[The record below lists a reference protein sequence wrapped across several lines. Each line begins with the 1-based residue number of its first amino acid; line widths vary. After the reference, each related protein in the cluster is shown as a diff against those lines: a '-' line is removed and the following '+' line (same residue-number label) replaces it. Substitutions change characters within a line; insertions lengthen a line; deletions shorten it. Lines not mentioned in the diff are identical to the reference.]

1 MRSLLWVI
9 TLFGIAVGI
18 TTLAQAQQ
26 GIVQFV
32 FPSMRIELAFSLFVL
47 LVLLFGIVFGT
58 LVRLIRAALSLPR
71 RVSAHRQTVAERRA
85 RSELDA
91 ALRAYFEN
99 RWSRAERHAAR
110 AIDTPSTGVLAQIV
124 AARAAQAQRQY
135 GRAEAYL
142 DRQTEASGDE
152 RWMGELARAELLVQR
167 KRAAEALP
175 LLKRLRKRAPTH
187 SGALRLEIQAELNS
201 GQWREVLRLAEQASK
216 HGALDP
222 ASLAQYRETAT
233 IGVLEEGGSDAAA
246 IERLWRDTPADLKT
260 RPALLMAA
268 SRALALAGE
277 RARALEWLAEGLQSQ
292 WSGELA
298 ALYLDLGG
306 ELEAAQV
313 LQRGEAWLAAHP
325 ADATLLHALGL
336 LCRRRSLWGK
346 ARNYLEAAV
355 AIQPSAVTHLSLAEL
370 LESLGESTAALPHLR
385 AAAGLAANPARIGG

>member
-1 MRSLLWVI
+1 MRSLLWVV
-9 TLFGIAVGI
+9 TLFGVAVGI

-32 FPSMRIELAFSLFVL
+32 FPSMRVELAFSLFVL
-47 LVLLFGIVFGT
+47 LLLLFGIAFGT
-58 LVRLIRAALSLPR
+58 LVRVIRAALSLPR
-71 RVSAHRQTVAERRA
+71 RVSAHRQAIAERRA
-85 RSELDA
+85 RGELDA

-110 AIDTPSTGVLAQIV
+110 AIDTPSTSVLAQIV

-142 DRQTEASGDE
+142 DQETAASGDE

-175 LLKRLRKRAPTH
+175 LLRRLRKRAPTH
-187 SGALRLEIQAELNS
+187 SGALRLEIQAQLNA
-201 GQWREVLRLAEQASK
+201 GQLREVLRLAEQAAK

-233 IGVLEEGGSDAAA
+233 IGALEEPTIEAADV
-246 IERLWRDTPADLKT
+246 ERLWRETPAELKT
-260 RPALLMAA
+260 REPLLVAATRAL
-268 SRALALAGE
+268 SRAGS
-277 RARALEWLAEGLQSQ
+277 RDRALEVLEDGLNAH
-292 WSGELA
+292 WSSELA
-298 ALYLDLGG
+298 ALYLELGG
-306 ELEAAQV
+306 EVDAGQS
-313 LQRGEAWLAAHP
+313 LQRGETWLAANP
-325 ADATLLHALGL
+325 TDATLLHALGL

-355 AIQPSAVTHLSLAEL
+355 AIRPSAKTHLSLAEL
-370 LESLGESTAALPHLR
+370 LESLGEGNAALPHLR
-385 AAAGLAANPARIGG
+385 AAAALAIDPSRAGS

>member
-1 MRSLLWVI
+1 MRALLWVI

-18 TTLAQAQQ
+18 TTLVQAQQ

-47 LVLLFGIVFGT
+47 LALLFGIAFGT

-85 RSELDA
+85 RGELDA
-91 ALRAYFEN
+91 ALRAFFEN

-110 AIDTPSTGVLAQIV
+110 AIETPATSVLAQIV

-142 DRQTEASGDE
+142 DRVTAASGDE

-167 KRAAEALP
+167 KRAGEALP
-175 LLKRLRKRAPTH
+175 LLRRLRKRAPTH
-187 SGALRLEIQAELNS
+187 SGALRLEMQAQLNA
-201 GQWREVLRLAEQASK
+201 GQWREVLRLAEQAAK

-222 ASLAQYRETAT
+222 ASLAQYRETAL
-233 IGVLEEGGSDAAA
+233 IGVLDEGGDAAA
-246 IERLWRDTPADLKT
+246 IERVWRDAPAELKSRET
-260 RPALLMAA
+260 VLAA
-268 SRALALAGE
+268 V
-277 RARALEWLAEGLQSQ
+277 ARALGNADGRDRALELLAEGLQAQ
-292 WSGELA
+292 WSSDLA
-298 ALYLDLGG
+298 ALYLGMSGDAD
-306 ELEAAQV
+306 AAQT
-313 LQRGEAWLAAHP
+313 LQRGEQWLAARP

-346 ARNYLEAAV
+346 ARNYLDAAA
-355 AIQPSAVTHLSLAEL
+355 AIRPSATTHLSLAEL
-370 LESLGESTAALPHLR
+370 LESLGEHDAALPHLR
-385 AAAGLAANPARIGG
+385 AAAGFAADSTKLGG

>member
-1 MRSLLWVI
+1 VRALLWVV

-18 TTLAQAQQ
+18 AVLAQAQQ

-32 FPSMRIELAFSLFVL
+32 FPSVRVELAFSLFVL
-47 LVLLFGIVFGT
+47 LLLLFGIVFGT
-58 LVRLIRAALSLPR
+58 LVRWVRAALSLPR

-99 RWSRAERHAAR
+99 RWSRAERHAAK
-110 AIDTPSTGVLAQIV
+110 AIDNASTGVLAQIV

-135 GRAEAYL
+135 ARAEDYL
-142 DRQTEASGDE
+142 DRATGASGDE
-152 RWMGELARAELLVQR
+152 RWMGQLARAEMLLQR
-167 KRAAEALP
+167 KRSAEAMP
-175 LLKRLRKRAPTH
+175 LLQNLRKRAPTH
-187 SGALRLEIQAELNS
+187 SGALRLEIQAQLNA
-201 GQWREVLRLAEQASK
+201 GRWRDVLRLADQAAK

-233 IGVLEEGGSDAAA
+233 VGALSEGADAAT
-246 IERLWRDTPADLKT
+246 ILRLWDELPVESRTKSTVAAAAARALT
-260 RPALLMAA
+260 RVGNHE
-268 SRALALAGE
+268 RALACLDQALA
-277 RARALEWLAEGLQSQ
+277 AQ
-292 WSGELA
+292 WSSELA
-298 ALYLDLGG
+298 ALHLEIGG
-306 ELEAAQV
+306 EAQGAQA

-325 ADATLLHALGL
+325 SDAGLLHALGL

-355 AIQPSAVTHLSLAEL
+355 AIHPCALTHLSLAEL

-385 AAAGLAANPARIGG
+385 AAAGFAARQD

>member
-9 TLFGIAVGI
+9 TLFGVAVGLA
-18 TTLAQAQQ
+18 TLAQTQQ

-32 FPSMRIELAFSLFVL
+32 FPSLRVELAFSLFV
-47 LVLLFGIVFGT
+47 VLLLAFGVVFGT

-85 RSELDA
+85 RTELDA

-99 RWSRAERHAAR
+99 RWSRAERHAVR
-110 AIDTPSTGVLAQIV
+110 AMDTASTSVLGQIV

-135 GRAEAYL
+135 GRAEEHL
-142 DRQTEASGDE
+142 DRETAASGDE

-175 LLKRLRKRAPTH
+175 LLRRLRKRAPTH
-187 SGALRLEIQAELNS
+187 SGALRLEIQAQLNA
-201 GQWREVLRLAEQASK
+201 GQWREVLRLADQAAK

-233 IGVLEEGGSDAAA
+233 IGALDETGHDAST
-246 IERLWRDTPADLKT
+246 IERLWRDTPAELKSRET
-260 RPALLMAA
+260 LRAA
-268 SRALALAGE
+268 TARALA
-277 RARALEWLAEGLQSQ
+277 RADSLGRALELLSEGLPAQ
-292 WSGELA
+292 WSSELA
-298 ALYLDLGG
+298 ALYLELGD
-306 ELEAAQV
+306 ESEAAQA
-313 LQRGEAWLAAHP
+313 LQLGEAWLAQHP

-355 AIQPSAVTHLSLAEL
+355 AIRPSTTTHLSLAEL
-370 LESLGESTAALPHLR
+370 LESLGEGDAALPHLR
-385 AAAGLAANPARIGG
+385 AAAGLAARGDLAGR

>member
-1 MRSLLWVI
+1 VRSLLWVV

-32 FPSMRIELAFSLFVL
+32 FPSMRVELAFSLFVL
-47 LVLLFGIVFGT
+47 LLLLFGLAFGT

-71 RVSAHRQTVAERRA
+71 RVSAHRQAVAERRA
-85 RSELDA
+85 RGELDA

-110 AIDTPSTGVLAQIV
+110 AIDTPSTSVLAQIV

-142 DRQTEASGDE
+142 DRETAASGDE

-175 LLKRLRKRAPTH
+175 LLRRLRKRAPTH
-187 SGALRLEIQAELNS
+187 SGALRLEIQAQLNA
-201 GQWREVLRLAEQASK
+201 GQWREVLRLAEQAAK

-233 IGVLEEGGSDAAA
+233 IGVLDEGGNDATG

-260 RPALLMAA
+260 REPLLLAA
-268 SRALALAGE
+268 TRALAGAGSRE
-277 RARALEWLAEGLQSQ
+277 RALELLAEGLQAQ
-292 WSGELA
+292 WSSELA
-298 ALYLDLGG
+298 ARYLELGG
-306 ELEAAQV
+306 EADAAQA
-313 LQRGEAWLAAHP
+313 LQRGEAWLATRP

-336 LCRRRSLWGK
+336 LCKRRSLWGK

-355 AIQPSAVTHLSLAEL
+355 AIRPSATTHLSLAEL
-370 LESLGESTAALPHLR
+370 LESLGESSAALPHLR
-385 AAAGLAANPARIGG
+385 AAAAFAAARD

>member
-1 MRSLLWVI
+1 MRSLLWVV
-9 TLFGIAVGI
+9 TLFGLAVGI

-47 LVLLFGIVFGT
+47 LLLLFGVAFGT

-71 RVSAHRQTVAERRA
+71 RVSAHRQAVAERRA
-85 RSELDA
+85 RGELDS
-91 ALRAYFEN
+91 ALRAFFEN

-110 AIDTPSTGVLAQIV
+110 AIDTPSTSVMAQIV

-142 DRQTEASGDE
+142 DRDTAASGDE
-152 RWMGELARAELLVQR
+152 RWMGELARADLLVQR

-175 LLKRLRKRAPTH
+175 LLRRLRKRAPTH
-187 SGALRLEIQAELNS
+187 SGALRLEIQAQLNA
-201 GQWREVLRLAEQASK
+201 GQWREVLRLAEQAAR

-233 IGVLEEGGSDAAA
+233 IGVLDESSDAAA
-246 IERLWRDTPADLKT
+246 VERLWRDTPAELKT
-260 RPALLMAA
+260 REPMLAA
-268 SRALALAGE
+268 ATRALARAGTRE
-277 RARALEWLAEGLQSQ
+277 RALGLLAEGLQAQ
-292 WSGELA
+292 WSSDLA
-298 ALYLDLGG
+298 ALYLELGG
-306 ELEAAQV
+306 EMDAAQA
-313 LQRGEAWLAAHP
+313 LQRGETWLAARP

-355 AIQPSAVTHLSLAEL
+355 AIRPSAMTHLSLAEL
-370 LESLGESTAALPHLR
+370 LESLGEADAALPHLR
-385 AAAGLAANPARIGG
+385 AAAGFAATG

>member
-1 MRSLLWVI
+1 VRSLLWVVS
-9 TLFGIAVGI
+9 LFGLAVGI

-47 LVLLFGIVFGT
+47 LLLLFGIAFGT

-71 RVSAHRQTVAERRA
+71 RVSAHREAVAERRA
-85 RSELDA
+85 RAELHA
-91 ALRAYFEN
+91 ALRAFFEN

-110 AIDTPSTGVLAQIV
+110 AIDTPSTSVMAQIV

-142 DRQTEASGDE
+142 DRETAASGDE
-152 RWMGELARAELLVQR
+152 RWMGELARADLLVQR

-175 LLKRLRKRAPTH
+175 LLRRLRKRAPTH
-187 SGALRLEIQAELNS
+187 SGALRLEIQAQLNA
-201 GQWREVLRLAEQASK
+201 GQWREVLRLAEQAAR

-233 IGVLEEGGSDAAA
+233 IGSLDEAAA
-246 IERLWRDTPADLKT
+246 DPAVVERLWRDTPAELKT
-260 RPALLMAA
+260 REPLLAA
-268 SRALALAGE
+268 VTRALARAGTSE
-277 RARALEWLAEGLQSQ
+277 RALQLLADGLQAQ
-292 WSGELA
+292 WSSELA
-298 ALYLDLGG
+298 ALYLGLGG
-306 ELEAAQV
+306 ELDAAQA

-336 LCRRRSLWGK
+336 LCKRHSLWGK

-355 AIQPSAVTHLSLAEL
+355 AIRPSTTTHLSLAEL
-370 LESLGESTAALPHLR
+370 LEGLGEGDAALPHLR
-385 AAAGLAANPARIGG
+385 AAAGLAAGKD